1 MEFKVGVFA
10 DVVDHIIYGTVIQ
23 EVKTSNIAREVS
35 LTQSKSPSLTGFIRK
50 DLPTLFHYCGST
62 LANFCKGLGA
72 YPSVEAYRYSGRLYF
87 TDLSAALI
95 RGVTYQVRIRFLKY
109 CFAPDHNI

>member
-35 LTQSKSPSLTGFIRK
+35 LTQSKSPSQV
-50 DLPTLFHYCGST
+50 S
-62 LANFCKGLGA
+62 
-72 YPSVEAYRYSGRLYF
+72 SGKTCPLYF
-87 TDLSAALI
+87 IIVARLWLTF
-95 RGVTYQVRIRFLKY
+95 VKV
-109 CFAPDHNI
+109 